1 MSERL
6 DQIEVHYRF
15 VKSLSEGARQLLS
28 SAAQA
33 VTLSPKTSFLIEGSA
48 VDSLLLLE
56 RGELR
61 VFKTSASGREITL
74 YRVRPGECCVLGM
87 SGLLANAPYS
97 AHVEATAETTALA
110 IEAGAFRRL
119 FDTDESTRRMVME
132 QLNGLLTG
140 LMTLVAEVAF
150 RKMDERLGGFLL
162 EEAGVEGTVEASHEE
177 IAGHI
182 GTAREVVS
190 RLLEN
195 FRDDGLIRVDRRQ
208 VHVVDREGLARIR
221 DDRSLASS

>member
-1 MSERL
+1 MS
-6 DQIEVHYRF
+6 
-15 VKSLSEGARQLLS
+15 K
-28 SAAQA
+28 
-33 VTLSPKTSFLIEGSA
+33 KTSLLIEGSA
-48 VDSLLLLE
+48 VDRLLLLE

-61 VFKTSASGREITL
+61 VFKTSPSGREITL

-87 SGLLANAPYS
+87 SGVLAKAPYP
-97 AHVEATAETTALA
+97 AHVEASAETSALA
-110 IEAGAFRRL
+110 VGAEAFRKL
-119 FDTDESTRRMVME
+119 FDTDESTRHMVME

-150 RKMDERLGGFLL
+150 RKMDQRLAAFLL
-162 EEAGVEGTVEASHEE
+162 DEAVGGRLEASHEE

-195 FRDDGLIRVDRRQ
+195 FRDDGLIRADRRHIQ
-208 VHVVDREGLARIR
+208 VVDRQGLERVR
-221 DDRSLASS
+221 HDER